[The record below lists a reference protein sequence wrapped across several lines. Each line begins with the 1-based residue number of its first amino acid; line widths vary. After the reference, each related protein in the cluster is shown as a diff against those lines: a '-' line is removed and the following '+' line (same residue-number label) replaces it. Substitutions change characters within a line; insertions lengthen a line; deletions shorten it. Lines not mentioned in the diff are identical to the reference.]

1 MKKGTSEILNLFY
14 KEVANINLS
23 GNNLKMQRLKISNT
37 LSNFSKDISSIAI
50 DKSLK
55 ENWTGKQMHKMYI
68 GEIINVWVK

>member
-55 ENWTGKQMHKMYI
+55 ENNKELYELFENSLMHTQI
-68 GEIINVWVK
+68 T

>member
-37 LSNFSKDISSIAI
+37 L
-50 DKSLK
+50 
-55 ENWTGKQMHKMYI
+55 
-68 GEIINVWVK
+68 